1 MKSYLFIL
9 TLLLSTSLFAAGGY
23 DHGHG
28 HGHDDDHEKTAE
40 GPHGGRLLENDH
52 LNLEIT
58 IFESGV
64 PSEMRIY
71 PFTPKGEP
79 ISPEQVGITVTLLR
93 SDGMEDLIDFSAEAD
108 YLVGDSEIVEPHS
121 FEVEVDA
128 EFNGNDYHWHFES
141 FEGRA
146 EIPERL
152 LAASNIETE
161 TAGAKTLLVTNRV
174 YGIVSKAED
183 KVFHV
188 HAPYPGI
195 VQSVFVQTGD
205 QVKKGQRL
213 LTVRNQQTLQTYAV
227 SSPSTGE
234 VTMRPVKKGDH
245 TDLGTLVEISDL
257 SSVWV
262 EMSMFPQDIE
272 IIRQGMSV
280 VISDLHDDH
289 AIESNLEYLSPQM
302 TGGHIARARA
312 SIPNSDGDWRPGM
325 HVMADIVIE
334 QAEVPLAVKR
344 SAIQTYRDMP
354 VVFARFGNVF
364 EIRMV
369 KLGRQDK
376 DYVEVLSGLKPGTEY
391 VTNNSYLL
399 KAEVLK
405 DGASHNH

>member
-1 MKSYLFIL
+1 MKLFLFIL
-9 TLLLSTSLFAAGGY
+9 TLLFSSTLFAAG
-23 DHGHG
+23 GHG
-28 HGHDDDHEKTAE
+28 HGHDDHAHDEPPE
-40 GPHGGRLLENDH
+40 GPHGGRLLEGDG

-58 IFESGV
+58 IFESGI
-64 PSEMRIY
+64 PPEMRIY
-71 PFTPKGEP
+71 PYLPDGTAVNPDE
-79 ISPEQVGITVTLLR
+79 IEMTVNLNRT
-93 SDGMEDLIDFSAEAD
+93 GGQQDLIDFSAEAG
-108 YLVGDSEIVEPHS
+108 YLLGDAEVVEPHS

-161 TAGAKTLLVTNRV
+161 TAGAKTLVVTNRV

-188 HAPYPGI
+188 HAPYAGI

-213 LTVRNQQTLQTYAV
+213 LTVRNQQTLQTYTIT
-227 SSPSTGE
+227 SPASGE

-272 IIRQGMSV
+272 IIRQGMPV
-280 VISDLHDDH
+280 IISDLHDDH
-289 AIESNLEYLSPQM
+289 AVESTLEYLSPQM

-312 SIPNSDGDWRPGM
+312 TIENPEGDWRPGM
-325 HVMADIVIE
+325 HVMADIIIE
-334 QAEVPLAVKR
+334 KAEVPLAVKR
-344 SAIQTYRDMP
+344 SALQTFRDMP
-354 VVFARFGNVF
+354 VVFGRFDNVF
-364 EIRMV
+364 EVRMV
-369 KLGRQDK
+369 ELGRQDK
-376 DYVEVLSGLKPGTEY
+376 EYVEVLSGLKPGTEY

-405 DGASHNH
+405 DGASHDH